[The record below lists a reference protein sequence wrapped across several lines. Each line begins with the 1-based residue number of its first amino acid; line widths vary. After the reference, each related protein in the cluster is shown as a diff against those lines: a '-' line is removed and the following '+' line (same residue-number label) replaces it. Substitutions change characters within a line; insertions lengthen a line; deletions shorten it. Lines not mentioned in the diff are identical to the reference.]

1 MPLIS
6 TQTKQDR
13 LLPVVAEVVAEILE
27 SASVVTALDVL
38 VRLEAIDPEQV
49 DRWRKGQLPY
59 LERGITAGLSRVAR
73 LLQLLRDHALSLGL
87 TPVPGKY
94 TRKSSG
100 PKRRLRFSKRG
111 DAESEQAYSTHFV
124 RANSDAV
131 PAPVEPDEPGGG

>member
-1 MPLIS
+1 MATMPLIS

-13 LLPVVAEVVAEILE
+13 LLPVVAQVVAEILA
-27 SASVVTALDVL
+27 SASIVTPLDVL

-87 TPVPGKY
+87 TPVPGKC

-124 RANSDAV
+124 RANSHAV
-131 PAPVEPDEPGGG
+131 PAP

>member
-1 MPLIS
+1 MATMPLIS

-13 LLPVVAEVVAEILE
+13 LLPVVAEVVAEILA
-27 SASVVTALDVL
+27 SAPVVTPLDVL
-38 VRLEAIDPEQV
+38 QRLEAIDPEQV

-73 LLQLLRDHALSLGL
+73 LLQLLREHALSLGL

-94 TRKSSG
+94 TRKGSG

-124 RANSDAV
+124 RPKSDAV
-131 PAPVEPDEPGGG
+131 TVPVDD